1 MINKDGEMKER
12 KVISV
17 SSRKGTM
24 MVIDVETIPNKKNR
38 LGKPYKVST
47 TKHIKI
53 SFTIE

>member
-1 MINKDGEMKER
+1 MKER

-47 TKHIKI
+47 TKHVKI
-53 SFTIE
+53 DKSLLKGE